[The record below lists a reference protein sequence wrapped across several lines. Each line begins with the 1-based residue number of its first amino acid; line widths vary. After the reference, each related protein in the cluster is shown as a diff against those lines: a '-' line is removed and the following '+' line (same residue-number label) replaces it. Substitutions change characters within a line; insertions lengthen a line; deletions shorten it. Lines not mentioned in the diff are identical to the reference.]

1 MSRVAKAAGGAVV
14 AGLALMLV
22 LNAASL
28 ARNWTAMKEVTTPR
42 GARAPDFDLPLLGGK
57 RTSLDAARGRTLVL
71 AFWATWCG
79 PCKAE
84 LPSLDRAQKRFP
96 DAQFLAINIEDAAMR
111 PSIEAFVRATGLGLP
126 VALEGGP
133 TSHRYHV
140 DAIPHT
146 VVLDPEGVVREV
158 LSGMHSEA
166 AVAEAIATASA
177 PRSPSPR

>member
-1 MSRVAKAAGGAVV
+1 VTPLAKWAGRGLV
-14 AGLALMLV
+14 AGLVLMFA
-22 LNAASL
+22 LNAASI
-28 ARNWTAMKEVTTPR
+28 ARNWSSMKQVTTPR
-42 GARAPDFDLPLLGGK
+42 GTTAPDFDLPLLAGRRATLAG
-57 RTSLDAARGRTLVL
+57 ARGKPLVL

-84 LPSLDRAQKRFP
+84 LPSLDRVQKRFP
-96 DAQFLAINIEDAAMR
+96 GVQFLAVNVEDAAMR
-111 PSIEAFVRATGLGLP
+111 PSVEAFVRATGLELP

-146 VVLDPEGVVREV
+146 VVLDAEGVVREV

-166 AVAEAIATASA
+166 AVADAIAAA
-177 PRSPSPR
+177 ARPR